1 MRTLERKTHYKMYK
15 SHRGWLV
22 AGITVTSMA
31 VGIIAGPQATPT
43 AHADDNA
50 PVEESGQQNAASGS
64 NQVKLQT
71 QATSGD
77 TKDAIG
83 TDNSSSSGS
92 DVQPEQ
98 PADNVDNGTETGNPA
113 NSAPEQ
119 PEQPAGNV
127 NNDAGNDSGD
137 GSTGSEKNTGPT
149 SVVAEDAPITSTQT
163 GDGSSVAGDSN
174 GLEKSNDVAAP
185 VEKTTVTAGIT
196 VQNPDDLTNKVTGQ
210 PEFNIPTLNGLQ
222 YTYVHTD
229 SEGNNTDLRL
239 VDGYDSNHQVQ
250 GAKTWL
256 GETYANSIAQDAKGI
271 DPVSSAKY
279 KTNLMY
285 IDEWLPDYALQT
297 LLWLNNFSKE
307 YASITDFRN
316 NFTKAELATVTDF
329 SSSNALQ
336 SVNGNEV
343 QPTLYY
349 SALMAIQTLEG
360 LQNATNLKTIHLES
374 DMMLNHNLIGSGTR
388 NGNLWDIRALSNLQ
402 NLQRVDIEMASIND
416 ISALGNKPQLTS
428 VNLQYNQ
435 VSDISPLATDKNLDI
450 SSGTVL
456 GNQHLLLQP
465 IVVNSKLG
473 AGNNVSA
480 DEVLTYTTPSFII
493 KDLTSSNL
501 PIQGFDNS
509 KGELYPS
516 LYPSSADAGNTN
528 DNTLS
533 WYNLQVSNNGKYG
546 SLSTTWTDPNSS
558 FAGYIIQ
565 PYDLAENVSDLNV
578 NIQLLQ
584 ANGQQLNLAP
594 ATLIS
599 GDVGS
604 SVNVQENPTVVTLFN
619 QQFSKGYTFSG
630 LILDGTGLYS
640 DYLANNGKANA
651 QASWET
657 TLTDESKNWT
667 ILFYKDV
674 MPWNLSIAYGTK
686 DAAGDFTPITN
697 EDGTPVTDSYNGTS
711 DTQLALSSYQKD
723 FPDYVY
729 VGAETS
735 VDGKTWTDI
744 SQNTDI
750 PFANAKQAVRLVYAQ
765 AKRATVTVQDATTGK
780 TVQVLDYTTNPE
792 LRGAIGTT
800 STFDSSSIIDPEIA
814 KGYKLVSD
822 TTKNADGTSAIVFTK
837 DATNL
842 NFTISLAHAFETTT
856 KAVNETITYQ
866 DQQQKSVAK
875 PVTATMT
882 FATVTDQVTQATTLY
897 SHQGAASAPTLD
909 VTGKPTDT
917 SWTAYQTGDQLQ
929 FDAVKNPIVAGMHV
943 VATTDPANDL
953 TQTTSQNVAPDSA
966 DLAIV
971 VTYAADPTTG
981 GGGDNGN
988 NGGGDVTPPTT
999 TPDQPDGGGDGDQ
1012 VADKN
1017 KPKQPT
1023 KTPAKVNKE
1032 QGQQAA
1038 TVQATTNGG
1047 QGAKIQQLTATL
1059 QPGKATVNPT
1069 AAKAEAQTLPQTNEQ
1084 TTNRLAV
1091 IGLALLG
1098 AMLGVLGLKKREH

>member
-31 VGIIAGPQATPT
+31 VGIIAGPQATPM

-64 NQVKLQT
+64 NQVTLQA

-98 PADNVDNGTETGNPA
+98 PADNVDDGTGTGNPA

-127 NNDAGNDSGD
+127 NNDVDNGNDSGA
-137 GSTGSEKNTGPT
+137 GSAGSEKNPGPAP
-149 SVVAEDAPITSTQT
+149 VVAEDAPITSTQS
-163 GDGSSVAGDSN
+163 GDRSGVAGDSN
-174 GLEKSNDVAAP
+174 GLEKSNDVAEP
-185 VEKTTVTAGIT
+185 VEKTTVTTGIT

-210 PEFNIPTLNGLQ
+210 PEFNIPTLNGLP
-222 YTYVHTD
+222 YTYDH
-229 SEGNNTDLRL
+229 SNTDGISSDLRAK
-239 VDGYDSNHQVQ
+239 DYYDAKYQAQ
-250 GAKTWL
+250 GMRVWQ
-256 GETYANSIAQDAKGI
+256 GETYANSIAQDAKGM
-271 DPVSSAKY
+271 DVNSPLQFSDG
-279 KTNLMY
+279 THPLY
-285 IDEWLPDYALQT
+285 IDEWMPDSALQYFI
-297 LLWLNNFSKE
+297 WQNNFAKA
-307 YASITDFRN
+307 YATFADFRN
-316 NFTKAELATVTDF
+316 NFTKAELATVTNI
-329 SSSNALQ
+329 SSNQPMQ
-336 SVNGNEV
+336 SNNG
-343 QPTLYY
+343 
-349 SALMAIQTLEG
+349 SATQYFLAMMSMATLEG
-360 LQNATNLKTIHLES
+360 LQNATNLQTLYLYPNLEVS
-374 DMMLNHNLIGSGTR
+374 ANTFPSPLQS
-388 NGNLWDIRALSNLQ
+388 GNLWDIRALSNLQ
-402 NLQRVDIEMASIND
+402 KLQDVSLTLFSVTD
-416 ISALGNKPQLTS
+416 ISALANKDQLTN
-428 VNLQYNQ
+428 VDLAYNQ
-435 VSDISPLATDKNLDI
+435 VSDISPLATDKNLNI
-450 SSGTVL
+450 ANASLT
-456 GNQHLLLQP
+456 NQHILLQP
-465 IVVNSKLG
+465 ITVSTKLG
-473 AGNNVSA
+473 AGQSTTA
-480 DEVLTYTTPSFII
+480 DETLAYVTPSFIV
-493 KDLTSSNL
+493 KDLAASNL
-501 PIQGFDNS
+501 PVRGFDNAGGS
-509 KGELYPS
+509 LYPS
-516 LYPSSADAGNTN
+516 LYPSSADAGNIN

-546 SLSTTWTDPNSS
+546 SLSTTWSDPNST

-565 PYDLAENVSDLNV
+565 PYELAENVSDLNV

-584 ANGQQLNLAP
+584 ADGQQLTLAP
-594 ATLIS
+594 STLIS
-599 GDVGS
+599 GEVGS
-604 SVNVQENPTVVTLFN
+604 KVNVQDNETIMTFLN
-619 QQFSKGYTFSG
+619 QQPAKGYTFSG

-697 EDGTPVTDSYNGTS
+697 EDGTPITDSYNGTS

-917 SWTAYQTGDQLQ
+917 SWMAYQTGDQLQ
-929 FDAVKNPIVAGMHV
+929 FDAVKNPTVAGMHV

-1032 QGQQAA
+1032 QSQQAA
-1038 TVQATTNGG
+1038 TVQVNGG
-1047 QGAKIQQLTATL
+1047 QGAKVQQLTATP
-1059 QPGKATVNPT
+1059 QSGKATVNPT
-1069 AAKAEAQTLPQTNEQ
+1069 AAKAETQTLPQTNEQ
-1084 TTNRLAV
+1084 STNRLAV

-1098 AMLGVLGLKKREH
+1098 TTLGVLGLKKREH

>member
-1 MRTLERKTHYKMYK
+1 M
-15 SHRGWLV
+15 
-22 AGITVTSMA
+22 VT
-31 VGIIAGPQATPT
+31 
-43 AHADDNA
+43 
-50 PVEESGQQNAASGS
+50 
-64 NQVKLQT
+64 
-71 QATSGD
+71 
-77 TKDAIG
+77 
-83 TDNSSSSGS
+83 
-92 DVQPEQ
+92 
-98 PADNVDNGTETGNPA
+98 
-113 NSAPEQ
+113 
-119 PEQPAGNV
+119 
-127 NNDAGNDSGD
+127 
-137 GSTGSEKNTGPT
+137 
-149 SVVAEDAPITSTQT
+149 
-163 GDGSSVAGDSN
+163 
-174 GLEKSNDVAAP
+174 
-185 VEKTTVTAGIT
+185 
-196 VQNPDDLTNKVTGQ
+196 
-210 PEFNIPTLNGLQ
+210 
-222 YTYVHTD
+222 
-229 SEGNNTDLRL
+229 
-239 VDGYDSNHQVQ
+239 
-250 GAKTWL
+250 
-256 GETYANSIAQDAKGI
+256 
-271 DPVSSAKY
+271 
-279 KTNLMY
+279 
-285 IDEWLPDYALQT
+285 
-297 LLWLNNFSKE
+297 
-307 YASITDFRN
+307 
-316 NFTKAELATVTDF
+316 
-329 SSSNALQ
+329 LQ
-336 SVNGNEV
+336 S
-343 QPTLYY
+343 
-349 SALMAIQTLEG
+349 
-360 LQNATNLKTIHLES
+360 
-374 DMMLNHNLIGSGTR
+374 
-388 NGNLWDIRALSNLQ
+388 GNLWDIRALSNLQ
-402 NLQRVDIEMASIND
+402 KLQDISLTLFSVTD
-416 ISALGNKPQLTS
+416 ISALANKDQLTN
-428 VNLQYNQ
+428 VDLAYNQ
-435 VSDISPLATDKNLDI
+435 VSDISPLATDKNLNI
-450 SSGTVL
+450 ANASLT
-456 GNQHLLLQP
+456 NQHILLQP
-465 IVVNSKLG
+465 ITVSTKLG
-473 AGNNVSA
+473 AGQSTTT
-480 DEVLTYTTPSFII
+480 DETLAYVTPSFIV
-493 KDLTSSNL
+493 KDLAASNL
-501 PIQGFDNS
+501 PVRGFDNAGGS
-509 KGELYPS
+509 LYPS
-516 LYPSSADAGNTN
+516 LYPSSADAGNIN

-533 WYNLQVSNNGKYG
+533 WYNLQVSDNGKYG
-546 SLSTTWTDPNSS
+546 SLSTTWSDPNST

-565 PYDLAENVSDLNV
+565 PYELAENVSDLNV

-584 ANGQQLNLAP
+584 ADGQQLTLAP
-594 ATLIS
+594 STLIS
-599 GDVGS
+599 GEVGS
-604 SVNVQENPTVVTLFN
+604 KVNVQDNATIMTFLN
-619 QQFSKGYTFSG
+619 QQPAKGYTFSG

-674 MPWNLSIAYGTK
+674 MPWNLSVAYGTK

-814 KGYKLVSD
+814 KGYQLVSD

-856 KAVNETITYQ
+856 KTVNETITYQ

-875 PVTATMT
+875 PVTAMMT
-882 FATVTDQVTQATTLY
+882 FATITDQVTQATTLY

-929 FDAVKNPIVAGMHV
+929 FDAVKNPTVAGMHV

-953 TQTTSQNVAPDSA
+953 TQTTPQNVAPDSA

-999 TPDQPDGGGDGDQ
+999 PDQPDGGGDGDQ
-1012 VADKN
+1012 AVDKN

-1038 TVQATTNGG
+1038 TVQANGG
-1047 QGAKIQQLTATL
+1047 QGAKVQQLAQRHSQER
-1059 QPGKATVNPT
+1059 QPFSQP
-1069 AAKAEAQTLPQTNEQ
+1069 LP
-1084 TTNRLAV
+1084 RLRPRHYHRRMNKQRIV
-1091 IGLALLG
+1091 WLSL
-1098 AMLGVLGLKKREH
+1098 VWPCWVQRWVS